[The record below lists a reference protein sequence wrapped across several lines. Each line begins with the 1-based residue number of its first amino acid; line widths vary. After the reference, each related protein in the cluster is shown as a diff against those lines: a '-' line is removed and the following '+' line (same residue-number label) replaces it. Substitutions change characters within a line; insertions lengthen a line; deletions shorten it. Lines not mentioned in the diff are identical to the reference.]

1 MGLENGILTQPI
13 SVYDIANCIGV
24 ASTDVGT
31 LCSANAKINIWAKY
45 KPVRYNKIGSL
56 TENERKACAYGL
68 LDTREYD
75 LSSDTAITTAFD
87 NALNRIYS
95 WEYESPTG
103 GNASLYRM
111 LDFDGYNHNAICPLF
126 FEDNSPQWDKVEV
139 RVGSIADAAL
149 PQGNITLSDLQ
160 ELSTIVN
167 ADNSTGFGLLY
178 KKDNNA
184 VRLVGLDVERNC
196 QYPCFNSSG
205 EALTHSI
212 TLEGKGIYT
221 IVPIIIAPSHGLFAT
236 LPLKAIIKEV
246 RKKPASYEIYSSLS
260 GVSKFSVIVN
270 VTANEEIAAQNMVI
284 RVYPKNDANYYEET
298 IPIPILAKGKSYTA
312 ITDKIDAF
320 TISEV
325 VYWTITYNNKITRF
339 TNS

>member
-31 LCSANAKINIWAKY
+31 LCTAKSKINIWAKY

-75 LSSDTAITTAFD
+75 LSSDTAITTAFN

-184 VRLVGLDVERNC
+184 VRLIGLDIEGNC

-221 IVPIIIAPSHGLFAT
+221 IVPIILAPSHGLFAT
-236 LPLKAIIKEV
+236 LPLNTITREV
-246 RKKPASYEIYSSLS
+246 RTKPASYAVSSLLS
-260 GVSKFSVIVN
+260 GSSKFSVIVN
-270 VTANEEIAAQNMVI
+270 ITTNEALDAQNMVI
-284 RVYPKNDANYYEET
+284 KVYPTNEANYYSET
-298 IPIPILAKGKSYTA
+298 IAIPILAKGDSHSVTSSVIEAMTK
-312 ITDKIDAF
+312 
-320 TISEV
+320 SEV
-325 VYWTITYNNKITRF
+325 VYWTITYNNKTTRF

>member
-24 ASTDVGT
+24 ASTDVGK
-31 LCSANAKINIWAKY
+31 LCTAKSKINIWAKY

-139 RVGSIADAAL
+139 RVGCIADAAL

-167 ADNSTGFGLLY
+167 TDNSTGFGLLY

-184 VRLVGLDVERNC
+184 VRLIGLDIEGNC

-212 TLEGKGIYT
+212 TIEGSGTYT
-221 IVPIIIAPSHGLFAT
+221 IVPIILAPSHGLFAT
-236 LPLKAIIKEV
+236 LP
-246 RKKPASYEIYSSLS
+246 
-260 GVSKFSVIVN
+260 
-270 VTANEEIAAQNMVI
+270 
-284 RVYPKNDANYYEET
+284 
-298 IPIPILAKGKSYTA
+298 
-312 ITDKIDAF
+312 
-320 TISEV
+320 
-325 VYWTITYNNKITRF
+325 
-339 TNS
+339 

>member
-31 LCSANAKINIWAKY
+31 LCTAKSKINIWAKY

-87 NALNRIYS
+87 NAFNRIYS

-184 VRLVGLDVERNC
+184 VRLVGLDIEGNC

-212 TLEGKGIYT
+212 TLEGKGVYT
-221 IVPIIIAPSHGLFAT
+221 IVPIILAPSHGLFAT
-236 LPLKAIIKEV
+236 LPLSAITREV
-246 RKKPASYEIYSSLS
+246 RTKPASYAVSSLLS
-260 GVSKFSVIVN
+260 GSSKFSVIVN
-270 VTANEEIAAQNMVI
+270 ITTNEEIAAQNMVI
-284 RVYPKNDANYYEET
+284 KVYPTNEANYYSET
-298 IPIPILAKGKSYTA
+298 IAIPPLAKGDSHSVTSSVIEAMTK
-312 ITDKIDAF
+312 
-320 TISEV
+320 SEV
-325 VYWTITYNNKITRF
+325 VYWTITYNNKTTRF

>member
-31 LCSANAKINIWAKY
+31 LCTAKSKINIWAKY

-184 VRLVGLDVERNC
+184 VRLVGLDVEGNC

-221 IVPIIIAPSHGLFAT
+221 IVPIILAPSHGLFTT

-246 RKKPASYEIYSSLS
+246 RNKPASYEIYSSLS
-260 GVSKFSVIVN
+260 GVSKFSVFVN

-298 IPIPILAKGKSYTA
+298 IPIPILAKGESYTA

-325 VYWTITYNNKITRF
+325 VYWTITYNSKITRF

>member
-1 MGLENGILTQPI
+1 M
-13 SVYDIANCIGV
+13 
-24 ASTDVGT
+24 
-31 LCSANAKINIWAKY
+31 WAKY
-45 KPVRYNKIGSL
+45 KPVRYNNIGSL

-103 GNASLYRM
+103 SNASLYRM

-126 FEDNSPQWDKVEV
+126 FEDNSPQWDKVIV
-139 RVGSIADAAL
+139 NVGSILDAAL
-149 PQGNITLSDLQ
+149 PQGNIKLSDLT
-160 ELSTIVN
+160 EMSTIVN
-167 ADNSTGFGLLY
+167 ANDSTGFGILY
-178 KKDNNA
+178 KKDNDA
-184 VRLVGLDVERNC
+184 VKLIGLDVEGNC
-196 QYPCFNSSG
+196 QYPCFTSSG

-236 LPLKAIIKEV
+236 LPLNAIIREV

-270 VTANEEIAAQNMVI
+270 VTANEGIAAQNMVI
-284 RVYPKNDANYYEET
+284 KVYPKNEANYYEEA
-298 IPIPILAKGKSYTA
+298 IPIPILAKGESYTA

-325 VYWTITYNNKITRF
+325 VYWTVNYNNKLTTF
-339 TNS
+339 NKSE

>member
-1 MGLENGILTQPI
+1 M
-13 SVYDIANCIGV
+13 
-24 ASTDVGT
+24 
-31 LCSANAKINIWAKY
+31 WAKY

-103 GNASLYRM
+103 GDASLYRM

-184 VRLVGLDVERNC
+184 VRLVGLDIDGNC
-196 QYPCFNSSG
+196 QYPCFNSNG

-221 IVPIIIAPSHGLFAT
+221 IVPIILAPSHGLFAT
-236 LPLKAIIKEV
+236 LPLNTITREV
-246 RKKPASYEIYSSLS
+246 RTKPASYAVSSFLS
-260 GVSKFSVIVN
+260 GSSKFSVIVN
-270 VTANEEIAAQNMVI
+270 ITTNEALDAQNMVI
-284 RVYPKNDANYYEET
+284 RVYPTNETNRYEET
-298 IPIPILAKGKSYTA
+298 IAIPSLAKGDSHSVTSSMIEAMTK
-312 ITDKIDAF
+312 
-320 TISEV
+320 SEV
-325 VYWTITYNNKITRF
+325 VYWTITYNNKTTRF

>member
-31 LCSANAKINIWAKY
+31 LCTAKSKINIWAKY
-45 KPVRYNKIGSL
+45 KPVRYNSIKAL
-56 TENERKACAYGL
+56 TEEQRKQCSYGI
-68 LDTREYD
+68 LDVQEYD
-75 LSSDTAITTAFD
+75 FTQQSVLDQAFE
-87 NALNRIYS
+87 NALNRVYS
-95 WEYESPTG
+95 WQYEIPEG
-103 GNASLYRM
+103 GVESLYRM

-149 PQGNITLSDLQ
+149 PQGNITLYDLQ

-184 VRLVGLDVERNC
+184 VRLVGLDVEGNC

-212 TLEGKGIYT
+212 TIEGSGTYT
-221 IVPIIIAPSHGLFAT
+221 IIPIILAPSHGLFAT
-236 LPLKAIIKEV
+236 LPLSAITREV
-246 RKKPASYEIYSSLS
+246 RNKPASYAVSSLLS
-260 GVSKFSVIVN
+260 GSSKFSVIVN
-270 VTANEEIAAQNMVI
+270 ITTNEALDAQNMVI
-284 RVYPKNDANYYEET
+284 KVYPTNEANYYSET
-298 IPIPILAKGKSYTA
+298 IAIPSLAKGDSHS
-312 ITDKIDAF
+312 ITSSVIEAMTK
-320 TISEV
+320 SEV
-325 VYWTITYNNKITRF
+325 VYWTITYNNKTTRF